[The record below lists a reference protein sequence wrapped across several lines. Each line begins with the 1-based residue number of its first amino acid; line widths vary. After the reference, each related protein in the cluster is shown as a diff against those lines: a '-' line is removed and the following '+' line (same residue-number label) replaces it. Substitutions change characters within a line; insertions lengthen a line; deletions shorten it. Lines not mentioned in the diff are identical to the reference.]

1 MGVLQLVWC
10 LWCNAVCDSKATLRM
25 AVLHVYCCLLVVQLH
40 DLYECAV
47 VGFKMGRQK
56 VSLSLA
62 AKLLRF
68 PEKLKAIENHC
79 KIYNNI
85 HIHI

>member
-1 MGVLQLVWC
+1 MIQKSQFLKMRNCFGFLQIGSHMYIADYLSRSYMICMNALWWVLKWEG
-10 LWCNAVCDSKATLRM
+10 K
-25 AVLHVYCCLLVVQLH
+25 
-40 DLYECAV
+40 
-47 VGFKMGRQK
+47 K

-62 AKLLRF
+62 AKLFRF

>member
-1 MGVLQLVWC
+1 
-10 LWCNAVCDSKATLRM
+10 M
-25 AVLHVYCCLLVVQLH
+25 AVLHVYCRLLVLH
-40 DLYECAV
+40 SYMICMNAPWWVLKWE
-47 VGFKMGRQK
+47 GKK